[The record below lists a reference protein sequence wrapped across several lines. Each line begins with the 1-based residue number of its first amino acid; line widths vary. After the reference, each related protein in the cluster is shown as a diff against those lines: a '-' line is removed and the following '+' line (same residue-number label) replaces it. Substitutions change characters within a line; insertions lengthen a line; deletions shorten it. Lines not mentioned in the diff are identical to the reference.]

1 MTISK
6 INQNTQYKLSSL
18 EKKVFYLSFIGC
30 AIYSIIVLLII
41 MFTASEIL
49 IAISLFAYL
58 IISPIIIYGTWC
70 LLYFWKTKKLPEQ
83 KKIIGSHLKIMLF
96 FFLLGVCVIN
106 WAAYWNTGFN
116 LIWLLIAG
124 IILLITNNVLLASVV
139 YVVGASAITPALVE
153 EFLKAAPS
161 ILAFFVVLQRNR
173 NSDQK
178 GKGIIGNEMHGFLMG
193 IMVGI
198 AFEVLEA
205 MGYVITTIFS
215 GGTYLDIYMQST
227 IRLWAP
233 IHILGGAISGYAVGR
248 AERLRFELGEENL
261 PLKIQI
267 KTFLKRFIPYWLIPV
282 SIHFA
287 WNSSSVWII
296 LIDYA
301 LNGEITILTY
311 ILLGITYTFLASL
324 AFVLLFIF
332 FKKAN
337 KIARDTLYCS
347 ETGMIVSNQSITY
360 QISDKPVLA
369 PPKII
374 SKTIDENDT
383 IEGIQCPNCNY
394 LNQKTFRF
402 CINCGINIQ
411 QLSGAFHCPIC
422 GQLPQPNA
430 RFCKNC
436 GVNFAKYK
444 ASHTLYQDKTV
455 TLFKFLIAV
464 AIIFTIFSVIL
475 LISFVLA
482 FGVAGFLLILSQF
495 IAELIC
501 AGLIFFSAS
510 ALLKLRKKYNGE
522 KSIWAWMLFVLNL
535 IGLTGALLVMG
546 IATIIASFIL
556 GDMLLFLLLSNAGVA
571 LLVAGIFFLFR
582 LQHILFDEKQT
593 LHYERNF

>member
-6 INQNTQYKLSSL
+6 INQNTQFKLSSL
-18 EKKVFYLSFIGC
+18 EKKIFYLTFLGC
-30 AIYSIIVLLII
+30 AIYSITVLLII
-41 MFTASEIL
+41 MFTASELL

-58 IISPIIIYGTWC
+58 IISPIIFYGTWC
-70 LLYFWKTKKLPEQ
+70 LLYIWKTKKLPER
-83 KKIIGSHLKIMLF
+83 KNIIGSHLEIMLF
-96 FFLLGVCVIN
+96 FFLLGVCVIC

-116 LIWLLIAG
+116 LIWLLIANLVFL
-124 IILLITNNVLLASVV
+124 ITDDILLFEVV
-139 YVVGASAITPALVE
+139 YIVGASAITPALVE
-153 EFLKAAPS
+153 EFLKACPS
-161 ILAFFVVLQRNR
+161 ILAFFVVLQRKR
-173 NSDQK
+173 SSDQK
-178 GKGIIGNEMHGFLMG
+178 GKGIIGNDLHGFLMG

-205 MGYVITTIFS
+205 MGYVITTILS
-215 GGTYLDIYMQST
+215 GGTSFDIYLQST

-296 LIDYA
+296 LIDLA
-301 LNGEITILTY
+301 LNGEITMLTY
-311 ILLGITYTFLASL
+311 ILLGITYTFLATL
-324 AFVLLFIF
+324 AFILLILF
-332 FKKAN
+332 FKKAD

-347 ETGMIVSNQSITY
+347 ETGMIISNQSITY
-360 QISDKPVLA
+360 QISDKPELD
-369 PPKII
+369 PPEII

-383 IEGIQCPNCNY
+383 NGGIKCPNCNF
-394 LNQKTFRF
+394 LNQETFQF
-402 CINCGINIQ
+402 CINCGINLQ
-411 QLSGAFHCPIC
+411 QLSGVFHCPSC

-436 GVNFAKYK
+436 GLDFAKYK
-444 ASHTLYQDKTV
+444 TSHTLYHDKTV
-455 TLFKFLIAV
+455 TLFKFFIAA
-464 AIIFTIFSVIL
+464 AILFTIYSVLMLIL
-475 LISFVLA
+475 LVLSL
-482 FGVAGFLLILSQF
+482 GIAGFALILSQS

-510 ALLKLRKKYNGE
+510 SLLKLRKNYSGK
-522 KSIWAWMLFVLNL
+522 KSVWVWMFFVFNL

-546 IATIIASFIL
+546 IAAIIASFIL
-556 GDMLLFLLLSNAGVA
+556 WNVLLFILLSNIGIIF
-571 LLVAGIFFLFR
+571 LVAGIFFLFR

>member
-6 INQNTQYKLSSL
+6 INQNTQIKLSSL
-18 EKKVFYLSFIGC
+18 EKKIWYLSFIGC
-30 AIYSIIVLLII
+30 AIYSITVLFII

-58 IISPIIIYGTWC
+58 IISPIIFYGTWC
-70 LLYFWKTKKLPEQ
+70 LLYFWKTKKLPER
-83 KKIIGSHLKIMLF
+83 KKIIGSHLEIMLF
-96 FFLLGVCVIN
+96 FFLLGVCVIC

-116 LIWLLIAG
+116 LIWLLIANVVF
-124 IILLITNNVLLASVV
+124 LITDDVLLFEVV
-139 YVVGASAITPALVE
+139 YIVGASAITPALVE
-153 EFLKAAPS
+153 EFLKALPS
-161 ILAFFVVLQRNR
+161 ILAFFVVLQRKR
-173 NSDQK
+173 SSDQK
-178 GKGIIGNEMHGFLMG
+178 GKGIIGNELHGFLMG
-193 IMVGI
+193 LMVGI

-205 MGYVITTIFS
+205 MGYVIGTIFS
-215 GGTYLDIYMQST
+215 GGTYFDIYLQST

-296 LIDYA
+296 LIDFA

-311 ILLGITYTFLASL
+311 ILLGITYATLASL
-324 AFVLLFIF
+324 AFVLLIIF
-332 FKKAN
+332 FKRAN
-337 KIARDTLYCS
+337 KIAQDTLYCS

-360 QISDKPVLA
+360 QISDKPVLD

-374 SKTIDENDT
+374 SNAIDENDT
-383 IEGIQCPNCNY
+383 NEGIQCPNCNY
-394 LNQKTFRF
+394 LNQETFQF

-411 QLSGAFHCPIC
+411 QSRGAFHCPTC
-422 GQLPQPNA
+422 GQIPQPNA

-436 GVNFAKYK
+436 GLNFAKYK
-444 ASHTLYQDKTV
+444 TLHTLYQDKTV
-455 TLFKFLIAV
+455 TLFKFLIAA
-464 AIIFTIFSVIL
+464 AIIFTAYSVLMLIAFV
-475 LISFVLA
+475 ISFGA
-482 FGVAGFLLILSQF
+482 AGFLLILSQF

-510 ALLKLRKKYNGE
+510 ALLKLRKNYNGK
-522 KSIWAWMLFVLNL
+522 KSIWVWMFFVFNL
-535 IGLTGALLVMG
+535 IGLTGALLVIG
-546 IATIIASFIL
+546 IAAIIGSFIS
-556 GDMLLFLLLSNAGVA
+556 GNMFLFILLSIVGIIF
-571 LLVAGIFFLFR
+571 LHAGIFFLFR
-582 LQHILFDEKQT
+582 LQHILFDENQT

>member
-6 INQNTQYKLSSL
+6 IAQNTQYKLSSL
-18 EKKVFYLSFIGC
+18 QKKIWYLSFVGC
-30 AIYSIIVLLII
+30 AIYSITVLLII

-49 IAISLFAYL
+49 IIISLFAYL
-58 IISPIIIYGTWC
+58 IISPIIFYGIWC
-70 LLYFWKTKKLPEQ
+70 LLYFWKTKKLPER
-83 KKIIGSHLKIMLF
+83 KNIIGSHLKIMLF
-96 FFLLGVCVIN
+96 FFLLGVCVIC
-106 WAAYWNTGFN
+106 WAAYWNTGID
-116 LIWLLIAG
+116 LIWLLIALG
-124 IILLITNNVLLASVV
+124 VFVITDDMLLASVV

-153 EFLKAAPS
+153 EFLKACPS

-173 NSDQK
+173 SSDQK
-178 GKGIIGNEMHGFLMG
+178 GKGIIGNELNGFLMG
-193 IMVGI
+193 LMVGI
-198 AFEVLEA
+198 AFEVFEA
-205 MGYVITTIFS
+205 MGYVIATIFS
-215 GGTYLDIYMQST
+215 GGTYFDIYLQST

-296 LIDYA
+296 LIDFA

-311 ILLGITYTFLASL
+311 ILLGITYTILASL
-324 AFVLLFIF
+324 AFVLLFLF
-332 FKKAN
+332 FKKAD

-360 QISDKPVLA
+360 QISDKPVLD

-374 SKTIDENDT
+374 SKTINENDT
-383 IEGIQCPNCNY
+383 IEEIQCPNCSY
-394 LNQKTFRF
+394 LNQNTFRF

-411 QLSGAFHCPIC
+411 QSRGAFHCPTC
-422 GQLPQPNA
+422 GQLPQRNA

-436 GVNFAKYK
+436 GLNFAQYK
-444 ASHTLYQDKTV
+444 ASHTLYLDKSV
-455 TLFKFLIAV
+455 TLFKFLIAA
-464 AIIFTIFSVIL
+464 AILFTIYSVIL
-475 LISFVLA
+475 LIAFVLS
-482 FGVAGFLLILSQF
+482 FGPAGFLLILSQF

-510 ALLKLRKKYNGE
+510 LLLKLRKHYNGK
-522 KSIWAWMLFVLNL
+522 KSIWVWMFFVFNL
-535 IGLTGALLVMG
+535 IGITGTLVLMG
-546 IATIIASFIL
+546 IAVIISAFIF
-556 GDMLLFLLLSNAGVA
+556 GDILLFLVLSNAGVA
-571 LLVAGIFFLFR
+571 LLVAGIFFFFR

-593 LHYERNF
+593 LHYQRNF

>member
-1 MTISK
+1 MSISK
-6 INQNTQYKLSSL
+6 NAQNSQIKLSSL
-18 EKKVFYLSFIGC
+18 QKLIWYLSFVGC
-30 AIYSIIVLLII
+30 AIYSITVFLII
-41 MFTASEIL
+41 MFTTSEIL
-49 IAISLFAYL
+49 IIISLFAYV
-58 IISPIIIYGTWC
+58 IISPIIFYGLWV
-70 LLYFWKTKKLPEQ
+70 LLYFWKTKKLPER
-83 KKIIGSHLKIMLF
+83 KNIIGSHLKIMLF
-96 FFLLGVCVIN
+96 FFLLGVCVIC
-106 WAAYWNTGFN
+106 WAAYWNTGIFI
-116 LIWLLIAG
+116 LWALIATVVF
-124 IILLITNNVLLASVV
+124 IITGDFFLASVV
-139 YVVGASAITPALVE
+139 LAVGTIAISAALVE
-153 EFLKAAPS
+153 EFLKASPS

-178 GKGIIGNEMHGFLMG
+178 GKGIIGNELNGFLMG
-193 IMVGI
+193 VMVGM
-198 AFEVLEA
+198 AFVVLES
-205 MGYVITTIFS
+205 MGYIITTLIS
-215 GGTYLDIYMQST
+215 GGSYFAIYYQST

-282 SIHFA
+282 SMHFA
-287 WNSSSVWII
+287 WNLTAVISIFI
-296 LIDYA
+296 
-301 LNGEITILTY
+301 EFTILNY
-311 ILLGITYTFLASL
+311 ILLMITYTFLASL
-324 AFVLLFIF
+324 AFVLLFLF
-332 FKKAN
+332 FKKAD

-360 QISDKPVLA
+360 QISDKPVLE

-374 SKTIDENDT
+374 SKIIDENDT
-383 IEGIQCPNCNY
+383 TEGIQCPNCNY
-394 LNQKTFRF
+394 LNQETFRF

-444 ASHTLYQDKTV
+444 PSHTLYQDKTV

-510 ALLKLRKKYNGE
+510 TLLKLRKKYNGE
-522 KSIWAWMLFVLNL
+522 KSVWAWMLFVLNL

-546 IATIIASFIL
+546 IATIIAAFIL
-556 GDMLLFLLLSNAGVA
+556 GDVLLFLLLSILGIFF
-571 LLVAGIFFLFR
+571 LHAGIFFLYR
-582 LQHILFDEKQT
+582 LLHILFDEKQT

>member
-1 MTISK
+1 MNISK
-6 INQNTQYKLSSL
+6 IAQNTQLNLSSL
-18 EKKVFYLSFIGC
+18 QKKIWYLSFVGC
-30 AIYSIIVLLII
+30 AIYSITVLLII

-49 IAISLFAYL
+49 IIISLFAYL
-58 IISPIIIYGTWC
+58 IISPIIFYGLWC
-70 LLYFWKTKKLPEQ
+70 LLYFWKTKKLPER

-96 FFLLGVCVIN
+96 FFLLGVCVIT
-106 WAAYWNTGFN
+106 WAAYWNTGIN
-116 LIWLLIAG
+116 LIWLLIALG
-124 IILLITNNVLLASVV
+124 VFVITDDLLLASVV

-153 EFLKAAPS
+153 EFLKACPS
-161 ILAFFVVLQRNR
+161 ILAFFVVLQRKR
-173 NSDQK
+173 SSDQK
-178 GKGIIGNEMHGFLMG
+178 SKGIIGNELNGFLMG
-193 IMVGI
+193 LMVGI

-205 MGYVITTIFS
+205 MGYVIATIFS
-215 GGTYLDIYMQST
+215 GGTYFDIYLQST
-227 IRLWAP
+227 FRLWAP

-296 LIDYA
+296 LIDFA

-311 ILLGITYTFLASL
+311 ILLYITYAILASL
-324 AFVLLFIF
+324 AFLLLFLF

-347 ETGMIVSNQSITY
+347 ETGMIVNNQSITY
-360 QISDKPVLA
+360 QISDKPVLD
-369 PPKII
+369 PPKTI
-374 SKTIDENDT
+374 SKTINENDT
-383 IEGIQCPNCNY
+383 NDGIQCPNCNY
-394 LNQKTFRF
+394 LNQETFRF

-422 GQLPQPNA
+422 GELPQPNA

-436 GVNFAKYK
+436 GINFAKYK
-444 ASHTLYQDKTV
+444 APHTLYQDKTV

-464 AIIFTIFSVIL
+464 AIIFTIFSVIM
-475 LISFVLA
+475 LISFVIAL
-482 FGVAGFLLILSQF
+482 GVAGFLLILSQF

-510 ALLKLRKKYNGE
+510 ILLKLRKKYNGE
-522 KSIWAWMLFVLNL
+522 KSVWAWMLFVLNL
-535 IGLTGALLVMG
+535 IGLTGTLLVMG

-556 GDMLLFLLLSNAGVA
+556 GDVLLFLLLSILGIF
-571 LLVAGIFFLFR
+571 LLHAGIFFLFR
-582 LQHILFDEKQT
+582 LLHILFDEKQT